1 MASVRVSFDRL
12 SVDFIK
18 LIADRV
24 KDASKYP
31 IVKKQVDTMKV
42 YYKTLSDLV
51 DDIDNNLQAHR
62 FQALNQGAM
71 IKMLTNELEKE
82 MRKNVSRVLEQP
94 KEEHLKAI
102 RKRYKS
108 GEPNVI
114 AKASEFYFLT
124 DEQVKYILNE

>member
-1 MASVRVSFDRL
+1 MPSLRVSFDRL

-18 LIADRV
+18 LIGDRV

-42 YYKTLSDLV
+42 YYKTMSDLI
-51 DDIDNNLQAHR
+51 DDVDNNLQAHR
-62 FQALNQGAM
+62 FQAVNQGAM
-71 IKMLTNELEKE
+71 IKMLNNELEKE
-82 MRKNVSRVLEQP
+82 MRKNISRVLHQP
-94 KEEHLKAI
+94 SQKDLNAM

-124 DEQVKYILNE
+124 DEQVKFILNE

>member
-1 MASVRVSFDRL
+1 MPSLRVSFDRL

-18 LIADRV
+18 LIGDRV

-31 IVKKQVDTMKV
+31 VVKKQVDTMKV
-42 YYKTLSDLV
+42 YYKTMSDLI
-51 DDIDNNLQAHR
+51 DDVDNNLQAHR
-62 FQALNQGAM
+62 FQAVNQGAM
-71 IKMLTNELEKE
+71 IRMLNNELEKE
-82 MRKNVSRVLEQP
+82 MRKNISRVLEQP
-94 KEEHLKAI
+94 KEEHLKAM

-124 DEQVKYILNE
+124 DEQIKFILSE